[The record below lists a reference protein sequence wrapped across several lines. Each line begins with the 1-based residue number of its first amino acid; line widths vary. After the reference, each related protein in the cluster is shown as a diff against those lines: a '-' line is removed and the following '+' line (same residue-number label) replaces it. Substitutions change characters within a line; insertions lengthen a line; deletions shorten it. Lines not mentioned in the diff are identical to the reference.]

1 MISKKYVS
9 IHQMKG
15 SVDELLK
22 FSSGVKMVAS
32 KLLLHYLL
40 VTFLGLIVIQN
51 LLAQES
57 SYELKIGHPRI
68 ILTKYDELALRFTL
82 MEDPLAEKLKNELKS
97 DADELLKCKD
107 IKYNLDHTNSMLSIS
122 REYLQRIITLSLA
135 YRIFEDNKYADKAID
150 QMMFVSSYPNWN
162 PQHFLD
168 VAEMTAALAI
178 GYDWNF
184 YHLDMREKETIRNRI
199 VEFGLN
205 PGLDVYQN
213 PDNKPHVWYKMG
225 GYWNQVCTGGLVLG
239 ALAIGEDFPEL
250 KDNIVYHSIKN
261 LIPTLNIYQPD
272 GVWYE
277 GPDYWDYAN
286 SYLAMTISS
295 LMTALEHDFGLSKR
309 PGLSKTAEF
318 YINSV
323 SPTGELFNFA
333 DTESSKRSL
342 SPALI
347 WYSKT
352 YDLDNVVGYYK
363 EILESNVTSSSIGYG
378 HDRDR
383 LFYLAL
389 PWFVDWQ
396 PKAIPKPKA
405 KKYEG
410 LVDFLFLLGQNN
422 NDNSIYL
429 AAKGGKGTL
438 NYQQLDA
445 GTFVIDSKGERWGI
459 DLGSANFSL
468 PNFSQ
473 NEVSG
478 ERWKYYRNTNKSHS
492 TLVIGD
498 DIQNPDGEGRIIDFE
513 DQVNQPF
520 GVFDLSPTYKQVKKV
535 HRGFKLLSHNQ
546 ILIRD
551 EVEFDGTSNAV
562 RWGMMTDA
570 SVELQDNK
578 VLLTKNGKKFLLQAY
593 SNQPVK
599 FQVKEAKAYHKE
611 AKDNSGKRLI
621 YVMLNEGRNQETVE
635 LSIVM
640 GDNLNGLSEV
650 IINSK
655 LEMW

>member
-1 MISKKYVS
+1 
-9 IHQMKG
+9 MKG
-15 SVDELLK
+15 SVNDLLK
-22 FSSGVKMVAS
+22 FSFRVKIVAS
-32 KLLLHYLL
+32 KLLWQHLL
-40 VTFLGLIVIQN
+40 VPFLGLIVLQN
-51 LLAQES
+51 LFAQES

-107 IKYNLDHTNSMLSIS
+107 IKYNLDHTNSMLNIS
-122 REYLQRIITLSLA
+122 REYLHRIITLSLA

-184 YHLDMREKETIRNRI
+184 YHMDMREKETIRNRI

-213 PDNKPHVWYKMG
+213 PDDKPHVWYKMG
-225 GYWNQVCTGGLVLG
+225 GYWNQVCAGGLVLG

-261 LIPTLNIYQPD
+261 LIPTLNTYQPD
-272 GVWYE
+272 GVCYE
-277 GPDYWDYAN
+277 GPAYWDYAN

-342 SPALI
+342 SPALF

-352 YDLDNVVGYYK
+352 YDLANVVGYYK
-363 EILESNVTSSSIGYG
+363 EILESNMTSSSTGYG

-396 PKAIPKPKA
+396 PKAIVKPKA

-438 NYQQLDA
+438 NNQQLDA
-445 GTFVIDSKGERWGI
+445 GTFVVDSNGERWGI
-459 DLGSANFSL
+459 DLGSANLSL

-473 NEVSG
+473 NEVGG

-498 DIQNPDGEGRIIDFE
+498 DIQYPDGEGKIIDFE

-535 HRGFKLLSHNQ
+535 QRGFKLLSHNQ

-551 EVEFDGTSNAV
+551 EVEFDGSSNAI

-593 SNQPVK
+593 ANQPVK

-621 YVMLNEGRNQETVE
+621 YLMLNEDRNQETLE

-655 LEMW
+655 LAMW